1 MMYLLRFRR
10 CAAPAL
16 ALALAGCAIH
26 PLPDNSPLNFPRAA
40 TFDIVQNVRCELQAG
55 LQQLKNAKGRRKAH
69 IEKMVTKSKV
79 GYDFQF
85 TMTEDEG
92 VGSDKK
98 PGFLTFTYPSSSTLA
113 FDGFATRRRSNVR
126 TFQIIEDLADVREAD
141 CSAEARANLAYPISG
156 SLRVD
161 DVVRAYLGLERIS
174 DLDKQD
180 VFKDPTGIGDA
191 IALKPDEKDKDLE
204 KFGPP
209 VFAEHLRFRTT
220 LTAGV
225 SATLRLTS
233 VTRSVRVST
242 QDIVARATRDDNH
255 SLIIGFA
262 REKDFKDDEFNR
274 KARDASAQR
283 RSLRED
289 ARSVVR
295 SARAETALAETSSEY
310 ARNRLAL
317 ELARLRNLV
326 DDEQDEARFL
336 GRQLLKA
343 LRPPDE
349 TRAGN

>member
-1 MMYLLRFRR
+1 MMYLLRFRH

-26 PLPDNSPLNFPRAA
+26 PLPENSPLNFPRAS

-69 IEKMVTKSKV
+69 IEKIVAKSKV

-85 TMTEDEG
+85 TMVENEA
-92 VGSDKK
+92 VGSDRK
-98 PGFLTFTYPSSSTLA
+98 PGFLTFQYPSSSSLA

-126 TFQIIEDLADVREAD
+126 TFQIIEDLADVQRAD

-156 SLRVD
+156 SLHVD

-174 DLDKQD
+174 DLDTLIEPKA
-180 VFKDPTGIGDA
+180 TGIGTA
-191 IALKPDEKDKDLE
+191 IATDKDKDKDLE

-225 SATLRLTS
+225 APTLKLTS
-233 VTRSVRVST
+233 VTRGVRVST

-262 REKDFKDDEFNR
+262 READFKDDEFNR
-274 KARDASAQR
+274 KARDARAQR

-295 SARAETALAETSSEY
+295 NARAETALAETSSEY

-317 ELARLRNLV
+317 ELAHLRNLV

-349 TRAGN
+349 TPAGN